1 MPVVFSH
8 LNYIYSIKTPM
19 EFSALKDINLQ
30 IEDNSFTMIVGHTG
44 SGKSTLVQQINALL
58 IPTSGIV
65 DVNGIVVDCNVKK
78 LKNIKELRKGVGLV
92 FQFPEYQLFE
102 ETVLKD
108 VSFGPKN
115 FGVDNKKA
123 TELAKEA
130 LNLVGIDES
139 LFDKSPF
146 ELSGGQKRRVAIAGV
161 ITLKPKVLILDE
173 PTAGLDPQG
182 SREMMKLF
190 TKIKEQ
196 GTTII
201 MITHDMDNVIRYGTD
216 VVVLAKG
223 ELIKKCRPYE
233 LFLDQDS
240 FNSLSIDEPLV
251 IKMAKRLN
259 QNGYHISLENVI
271 DIDSLVQEIKKEK
284 RYE

>member
-1 MPVVFSH
+1 M
-8 LNYIYSIKTPM
+8 
-19 EFSALKDINLQ
+19 
-30 IEDNSFTMIVGHTG
+30 
-44 SGKSTLVQQINALL
+44 
-58 IPTSGIV
+58 
-65 DVNGIVVDCNVKK
+65 
-78 LKNIKELRKGVGLV
+78 
-92 FQFPEYQLFE
+92 FE

-123 TELAKEA
+123 IELAKEA

-182 SREMMKLF
+182 SREMMNLF
-190 TKIKEQ
+190 TKIREQ

-216 VVVLAKG
+216 VVVLVKG
-223 ELIKKCRPYE
+223 EVIKKCRPYE

-240 FNSLSIDEPLV
+240 FNQLSIDEPLV

-259 QNGYHISLENVI
+259 QNGYHIALENVK
-271 DIDSLVQEIKKEK
+271 DIDSLAQEIKREK
-284 RYE
+284 QHE

>member
-1 MPVVFSH
+1 MPIVFSH
-8 LNYIYSIKTPM
+8 LNYVYSPKTPM

-30 IEDNSFTMIVGHTG
+30 IEDDSFTMIVGHTG

-58 IPTSGIV
+58 VPTSGSV
-65 DVNGIVVDCNVKK
+65 DVNGIVVDSNVKK

-123 TELAKEA
+123 IELAKEA

-182 SREMMKLF
+182 SREMMNLF
-190 TKIKEQ
+190 TEIREQ

-216 VVVLAKG
+216 VVVLVKG
-223 ELIKKCRPYE
+223 EVIKKCRPYE

-240 FNSLSIDEPLV
+240 FNQLSIDEPLV

-259 QNGYHISLENVI
+259 QNGYHIALENVK
-271 DIDSLVQEIKKEK
+271 DIDSLAQEIKREK
-284 RYE
+284 QHE

>member
-1 MPVVFSH
+1 MPIVFSH
-8 LNYIYSIKTPM
+8 LNYVYSPKTPM

-30 IEDNSFTMIVGHTG
+30 IEDDSFTMIVGHTG

-58 IPTSGIV
+58 VPTSGSV
-65 DVNGIVVDCNVKK
+65 DVNGIVVDSNVKK

-123 TELAKEA
+123 IELAKEA

-182 SREMMKLF
+182 SREMMNLF
-190 TKIKEQ
+190 TKIREQ

-216 VVVLAKG
+216 VVVLVKG
-223 ELIKKCRPYE
+223 EVIKKCRPYE

-240 FNSLSIDEPLV
+240 FNQLSIDEPLV

-259 QNGYHISLENVI
+259 QNGYHIALENVK
-271 DIDSLVQEIKKEK
+271 DIDSLAQEIKREK
-284 RYE
+284 QHE